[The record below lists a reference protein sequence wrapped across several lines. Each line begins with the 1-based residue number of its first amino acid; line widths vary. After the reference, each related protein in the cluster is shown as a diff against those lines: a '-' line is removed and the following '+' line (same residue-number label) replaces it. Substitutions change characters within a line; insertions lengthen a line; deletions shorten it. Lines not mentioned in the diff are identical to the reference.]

1 MSDIIPQKVLGHFA
15 IRTIEDLSRLSN
27 MLAKS
32 GYFSDSK
39 EAAQCGVKV
48 LAGLELGFPT
58 IASMCGIHIINGKPT
73 LGAHLMAAAVKRS
86 GKYNYRVTQ
95 HDNNGCVIAFSE
107 NGEMVGESSF
117 TKQDAVA
124 AGALDGKNA
133 HTWKKFPRN
142 MMFARAMSN
151 GVRWYCPD
159 IFTGTTV
166 YTPDE
171 LDEATDEEGNLVKSV
186 SVKATVVEPPVETAS
201 KLAPNGN
208 GHPHNQRVKE
218 IRTLLGIE
226 GKAVLEWLKTEMLVN
241 SPAELETQQV
251 DELIQWMGV
260 QWAAKQGMQHN
271 HALNSL
277 KAHIPAIILEGYTEV
292 DAIGLW
298 MEHVQQQAAQKQ

>member
-1 MSDIIPQKVLGHFA
+1 MSDTIPEQVMGHFA
-15 IRTIEDLSRLSN
+15 IRTIDDLSCLSN
-27 MLAKS
+27 MLAKG

-95 HDNNGCVIAFSE
+95 LDNNGCIIAFSE
-107 NGEMVGESSF
+107 NGEVIGESSF
-117 TKQDAVA
+117 TKEDTLA

-159 IFTGTTV
+159 IFTGSVV

-171 LDEATDEEGNLVKSV
+171 LDLATDS
-186 SVKATVVEPPVETAS
+186 KA
-201 KLAPNGN
+201 
-208 GHPHNQRVKE
+208 
-218 IRTLLGIE
+218 I
-226 GKAVLEWLKTEMLVN
+226 
-241 SPAELETQQV
+241 
-251 DELIQWMGV
+251 
-260 QWAAKQGMQHN
+260 
-271 HALNSL
+271 
-277 KAHIPAIILEGYTEV
+277 
-292 DAIGLW
+292 
-298 MEHVQQQAAQKQ
+298 